1 MGGTEVRK
9 KRNREESSASQKL
22 VYPSQKH
29 KAKTQAWE
37 PAKHQ
42 GQKVGYK
49 VKVTAGDRTWGPPIV
64 ASQRQKCFSYV
75 G

>member
-49 VKVTAGDRTWGPPIV
+49 VKVTAT
-64 ASQRQKCFSYV
+64 
-75 G
+75 